1 MSNSQINFIEES
13 NLLRTLPFIS
23 IIIPT
28 KNEEKHIS
36 ACIQSL
42 EESDY
47 PKDGFELIV
56 IDGGST
62 DNTINVI
69 RKMQKKYANIRLIC
83 EKEANTSVGRNI
95 GLKNATGELI
105 INFSSHA
112 IAEKNF
118 IKVLSTKL
126 HNSENDIAGVGCKDK
141 IPPDQSSRVAR
152 CIESVTNTKLGGS
165 LMHQQ
170 MEFHKEDFADSIS
183 FTAYKRNVLEK
194 VGFFDPTIP
203 SGDDAEL
210 NLRLKKAGYNLLYTP
225 DTCVY
230 RYKREKVTDFF
241 WQMFNYGRSR
251 MRINQKHSES
261 LNFVYAMPMLFILYL
276 FMFPIVI
283 LLNNSVLLTAW
294 VSVLFL
300 YLLLVTGFSV
310 MLSLRKRNLPL
321 FIVCATLYIVEHFAY
336 GSGLISELVASKTS
350 INKNK
355 RS

>member
-1 MSNSQINFIEES
+1 MSNSQVNFIKES
-13 NLLRTLPFIS
+13 NLPRPLPFVS

-62 DNTINVI
+62 DNTINI
-69 RKMQKKYANIRLIC
+69 IQKLQKEYANLRLVC
-83 EKEANTSVGRNI
+83 EEEANTSVGRNI
-95 GLKNATGELI
+95 GLKNAAGELI

-118 IKVLSTKL
+118 VKVLSAKL
-126 HNSENDIAGVGCKDK
+126 HNSENNVAGVGCKDK
-141 IPPDQSSRVAR
+141 IPSDQSSRVAQ
-152 CIESVTNTKLGGS
+152 CIESITNTKLGGS

-170 MEFHKEDFADSIS
+170 MEFHEEDFADSIS

-210 NLRLKKAGYNLLYTP
+210 NLRLRKAGYNLLYTP

-230 RYKREKVTDFF
+230 RYKREKVRDFF

-251 MRINQKHSES
+251 MRISQKHSES
-261 LNFVYAMPMLFILYL
+261 VNFVYAIPMLFILYL

-283 LLNNSVLLTAW
+283 LLNNSLLLIVWA
-294 VSVLFL
+294 SVLFL
-300 YLLLVTGFSV
+300 YLLLVIGFSI
-310 MLSLRKRNLPL
+310 MLSLRKRSLRHFFL
-321 FIVCATLYIVEHFAY
+321 CAILYIAEHFAY